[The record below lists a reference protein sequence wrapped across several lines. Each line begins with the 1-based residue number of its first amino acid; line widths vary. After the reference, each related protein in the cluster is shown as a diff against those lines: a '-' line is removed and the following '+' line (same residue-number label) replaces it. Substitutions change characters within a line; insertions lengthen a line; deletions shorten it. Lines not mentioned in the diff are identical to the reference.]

1 MKEGGGGVCG
11 GDGTD
16 QEGAGAQVSAVGGG
30 AASDGFTAAFD
41 VNPFPVPQK
50 QPG

>member
-1 MKEGGGGVCG
+1 MKAGGGGVCG
-11 GDGTD
+11 GDGAD
-16 QEGAGAQVSAVGGG
+16 QEGAQVSTVGGG